1 MFVPMR
7 PAFTIV
13 ELLVAIIVLTIGVLA
28 LAATAGLVASHVGE
42 GGQLTGAAH
51 AARSI
56 LDSLR
61 SSSCAALTSGATTRD
76 RTTVQWTVS
85 RDSVAA
91 RIELTAGT
99 TVRRGPRRDDYRAVI
114 PCTGD

>member
-13 ELLVAIIVLTIGVLA
+13 ELLVAIVVLTIGLLA
-28 LAATAGLVASHVGE
+28 LAATAGLVASHVGD
-42 GGQLTGAAH
+42 GGQLTSAAH
-51 AARSI
+51 AARSV

-61 SSSCAALTSGATTRD
+61 SSNCAALTSGATTRD

-91 RIELTAGT
+91 SVELTART

-114 PCTGD
+114 ACSAD